1 MMTDIQPGRH
11 PNFDITKFDPVEQRV
26 LRRMEQLF
34 HLTRDGD
41 VTIGKQKSNY
51 KYALVKP
58 CGKMRGIL
66 HTDREIL
73 VVFSS
78 YEDFQPRSID
88 AFDYILDQSPED
100 FRIEKV
106 ARILVSGDRNIASK
120 LKGLFESR
128 PDAPVVIPYHHSE
141 FSLSAQDADIIS
153 RIRSFTFSRD
163 LFSMSS
169 PLRSELYF
177 YGRSNLINEISA
189 KLASR
194 ENFGL
199 FGLRRSGKTS
209 LIAGIGRSFGS
220 RNGTS
225 ITIDCQS
232 PSVHQLRWN
241 ELLRHIVMQLKEVIP
256 SKHKIGGVEGYD
268 SKGAASTFLEDIRIL
283 AKHAKK
289 KFVAVLFDEIERIAP
304 GTATSAHWNSDR
316 DFLLFWQA
324 MRAAFQ
330 APASPLVYL
339 IVGTN
344 PRCVEAVKIS
354 ESDNPLFGNVEK
366 RFIPMFT
373 ADQVSEMV
381 TDLGSIMGVE
391 FDSESRLRLFQDFGG
406 HPFLTRYACSFIAN
420 AARERPV
427 TVDRTVYAKGVA
439 QYTTESDSYVKSVV
453 GLLEDQYP
461 DEHLMLNY
469 IGQGDLGSFDAL
481 VNHDISLLEHLYGY
495 GILKKGMEG
504 SYFNIGIIERYFS
517 KKVRP
522 AKLVGAEDRLAEI
535 SKRRNALERNV
546 RNQIKTVFSV
556 QFSKGKRLENLV
568 SKLVGPRRVT
578 VATFDFEA
586 ILAEGA
592 SPLYFDELKTII
604 LGFWDKFENSLEM
617 TKTEFEYHM
626 GVVNKARFDAH
637 AKDVADHDFEKV
649 RVSLSE
655 LETRF

>member
-11 PNFDITKFDPVEQRV
+11 PNFDITKFDPVAQRV

-34 HLTRDGD
+34 HLTRDGE

-88 AFDYILDQSPED
+88 AFDFILDQSSEN

-106 ARILVSGDRNIASK
+106 ARILVSGDRNIAPK

-141 FSLSAQDADIIS
+141 FSLSAPDADIIS

-241 ELLRHIVMQLKEVIP
+241 ELLRHIVIQLKEVIP

-330 APASPLVYL
+330 APSSPLVYL

-366 RFIPMFT
+366 QFIPMFT

-481 VNHDISLLEHLYGY
+481 ANHDISLLEHLYGY
-495 GILKKGMEG
+495 GILKRGMEG

-546 RNQIKTVFSV
+546 RSQIKTVFSV